1 MKAKETFKE
10 MLILCY
16 EEDFPEL
23 HQELVSLEAIIKKN
37 KDYIKGMEEILTSI
51 PIFTDGFPPDTFTAV
66 ENLYQDF
73 LENE

>member
-1 MKAKETFKE
+1 MNAKETFKE
-10 MLILCY
+10 MLNLCY

-23 HQELVSLEAIIKKN
+23 HQELLSLATTTKKS
-37 KDYIKGMEEILTSI
+37 KDFQTGMEEILTAI
-51 PIFTDGFPPDTFTAV
+51 PIFTDGFPSDTFSAV